1 MSKRS
6 SMVVAV
12 WAATL
17 VLAVFG
23 IVPGAQ
29 AQVITATTT
38 GSGAW
43 TTPGNWDTGIVPD
56 STNTN
61 VEIGHAMTVGATD
74 DIDVRDFRFNAGASL
89 SIAAGGNINL
99 TRSIS
104 LEGPDWDSSSGYTFG
119 GSQAPAFLGNDS
131 LTWTHNGDLD
141 LSGVLLRRGNGLKH
155 SIAGSGLLELNGV
168 TLGWNFGD
176 SDHFDLEVMRDLTAG
191 FILPNDGTRTPGD
204 YVQLTLA
211 GGTTTTSDLFTL
223 GTTAG
228 EGVVDFTSSSAILK
242 VLSSDLST
250 SAASQAITDG
260 YIMDGTS
267 LGLQVGTDGVYTM
280 ISVIPEPATLHLLG
294 MTGLVFMV
302 RRRLRR

>member
-38 GSGAW
+38 ASGAW
-43 TTPGNWDTGIVPD
+43 TTPGNWDTGIVPND
-56 STNTN
+56 SLNTN
-61 VEIGHAMTVGATD
+61 VRIGHAMTVGATD
-74 DIDVRDFRFNAGASL
+74 DFDVRDFRLDAGGSL

-99 TRSIS
+99 TRGIS
-104 LEGPDWDSSSGYTFG
+104 LTGPDWDSSSGYTFG
-119 GSQAPAFLGNDS
+119 GSQVPSLLGDTS

-168 TLGWNFGD
+168 TLGWNFG